1 MRWWYRVQ
9 RMPKLRH
16 VLAIALSIGLGLAAS
31 CGPATSEAPPP
42 KVATKPKPSTSTTD
56 KATGRP
62 PAVPAVS
69 LGQFG
74 AGTFGPRVVR
84 NGKQSIVVFASRSTA
99 GRRWMAQA
107 LDDSGAPRG
116 DARHEIAEAP
126 EDTSSWDVKPVGDG
140 FVLAWTKPT
149 DGGQQLLSAALAGD
163 GAARGTPTTL
173 ARSGDDLVAVVM
185 VPLSG
190 GGPSAL
196 LTWGEQTTAKGAT
209 IATGTLLAFGLDALG
224 RTTAPT
230 PTKLF
235 EHLSAWQVTPLTT
248 GGAAVA
254 FVERN
259 LKAPAGAIPE
269 QAPRTAKIA
278 LITSAMGASS
288 TKGLVVSDAV
298 ALTTDE
304 TALPD
309 VRVVETGPGRVLAVW
324 EDRRELD
331 THLFAQSI
339 DLSGPKPKPLGAPR
353 RAAPP
358 RGDQTLTAL
367 VSTKLGPV
375 LVWEA
380 YHPRPPHEPRRRFE
394 LVRLSDTGEASNTP
408 RAIWYPYDE
417 QEPEV
422 ATLQN
427 GGSGDEVVLL
437 TYGEACLDALGNGAP
452 TCNGIRPWLLR
463 FAGPTLVPTQAD
475 LIDVGEIAGGDVL
488 HAFDLSCNPDT
499 CDMLVDG
506 PGDPATVAMAH
517 VGRKAPP
524 PGARWVYIDMIEP
537 ASTPPRLEGA
547 TTLAR
552 ESQFAGLHAART
564 TVGAAGATL
573 VAWITYAADDDI
585 DYDTPAPV
593 VTSGEGKNKK
603 PAKKAK
609 KPKKGE
615 GGAKVAVRLLDAAGE
630 PLAPIVTV
638 SERALSKGDV
648 AIAAGEGA
656 KDGAVVAY
664 VSRAEGDEEVYVA
677 RVDVNGK
684 RSGKSSRI
692 THVDGSASDVALT
705 PLPEGG
711 YLLAWVDGR
720 QDVNSVYAVRLDKG
734 GAKVGAE
741 VKIGGGAG
749 GDVSDLVLATNGIGS
764 AGSRVVAAWSDARDD
779 LQTGFADIFVTIVS
793 GKDPSKVIVSERAL
807 QKSKLHSHNPVVS
820 TRPDG
825 STVFAWMEDDPQ
837 ATEILELTGKPDWG
851 AYVARLDP
859 TGGVALPATQLAID
873 PQLGKGVVSGVA
885 LDCSGTS
892 GASPCRLALAWSDR
906 QGIAVLGAALPAS
919 GAMPAARAVWA
930 YVGAPTQEVAP
941 ALVGNA
947 VYLCEDGLEKDDGRV
962 RRLAVAW

>member
-9 RMPKLRH
+9 RMAKLRH
-16 VLAIALSIGLGLAAS
+16 VLAVAASIGTGLAAS
-31 CGPATSEAPPP
+31 CGPATVDAPPP
-42 KVATKPKPSTSTTD
+42 KVATKTKASTSASTD
-56 KATGRP
+56 KPTGRP
-62 PAVPAVS
+62 APVPATAI
-69 LGQFG
+69 GQFG

-84 NGKQSIVVFASRSTA
+84 NGKQSIVVSAQRSTS

-107 LDDSGAPRG
+107 LDETGAPRG

-140 FVLAWTKPT
+140 FVLAWTRPT
-149 DGGQQLLSAALAGD
+149 DGGQQLLSVSLAAD
-163 GAARGTPTTL
+163 GSARGTPTTL
-173 ARSGDDLVAVVM
+173 ARSGDDLVAVVI
-185 VPLSG
+185 VPLTG

-224 RTTAPT
+224 RAITQT
-230 PTKLF
+230 PAKLF
-235 EHLSAWQVTPLTT
+235 EHLSAWQVTPLPN

-254 FVERN
+254 IIERN
-259 LKAPAGAIPE
+259 LKAATSANPE
-269 QAPRTAKIA
+269 QAPRSAKIA
-278 LITSAMGASS
+278 QLTSS
-288 TKGLVVSDAV
+288 TKGLAVSDAV
-298 ALTTDE
+298 VLTPDE

-309 VRVVETGPGRVLAVW
+309 VRVVSTGPGRVLAVW

-339 DLSGPKPKPLGAPR
+339 DVSGPKPKLLGVAH

-358 RGDQTLTAL
+358 RGDQSLTAL
-367 VSTKLGPV
+367 VATKLGPV

-380 YHPRPPHEPRRRFE
+380 FHPRPPHEPRRRFE
-394 LVRLSDTGEASNTP
+394 LVRLSDTGEASTTP
-408 RAIWYPYDE
+408 RAIWYPYEE

-422 ATLQN
+422 VTIQ
-427 GGSGDEVVLL
+427 GGAEPGEDVVLL
-437 TYGEACLDALGNGAP
+437 TYGEACLDPLGNGAP
-452 TCNGIRPWLLR
+452 TCDGIRPWLLR
-463 FAGPTLVPTQAD
+463 FSGPTLVPTQAD
-475 LIDVGEIAGGDVL
+475 MIDVGQVAGGDVL
-488 HAFDLSCNPDT
+488 HAFDLSCNVAT

-517 VGRKAPP
+517 VGHKPPP
-524 PGARWVYIDMIEP
+524 PGARWVYIDVIEP

-552 ESQFAGLHAART
+552 ESQFAGLHAVRT
-564 TVGAAGATL
+564 TSGGSGAAL
-573 VAWITYAADDDI
+573 VAWITYAADDDLE
-585 DYDTPAPV
+585 TEPPPV
-593 VTSGEGKNKK
+593 VITNEGKGKK
-603 PAKKAK
+603 PPK
-609 KPKKGE
+609 KPPKAKKGE
-615 GGAKVAVRLLDAAGE
+615 GGAKVAVRLVDAAGE
-630 PLAPIVTV
+630 PLAPIVTI

-656 KDGAVVAY
+656 KDGAIVAY

-677 RVDVNGK
+677 RIDGSGK
-684 RSGKSSRI
+684 KAGKSSRI
-692 THVDGSASDVALT
+692 THAEGSASDVALVA
-705 PLPEGG
+705 LPEGG

-720 QDVNSVYAVRLDKG
+720 KDVNSVYAVRLDKA
-734 GAKVGAE
+734 GAKVGTE

-764 AGSRVVAAWSDARDD
+764 AGARVVASWSDARDD
-779 LQTGFADIFVTIVS
+779 LQTGFGDIYVAIVS

-859 TGGVALPATQLAID
+859 SGGVALSATQLAID

-892 GASPCRLALAWSDR
+892 AASPCRLALAWSDR
-906 QGIAVLGAALPAS
+906 QGIAVLGSALPAS
-919 GAMPAARAVWA
+919 GALPAARSIWA
-930 YVGAPTQEVAP
+930 YVSAPTQEVAP
-941 ALVGNA
+941 ALVGSA